1 MLDRL
6 KRLLG
11 WLCSLFAPATER
23 SALTV
28 PSRPARGLPALPWI
42 MPLCRSWPAP
52 RHGKTGAAALKRAAR
67 KRRHCRRAR
76 RA

>member
-6 KRLLG
+6 KLLLG
-11 WLCSLFAPATER
+11 WLRSLFVPPVKR
-23 SALTV
+23 PALTAL
-28 PSRPARGLPALPWI
+28 SRPTRGLPTLPWI

-52 RHGKTGAAALKRAAR
+52 RHGKTGVAALKRAAR